1 MTPVIARAAS
11 VGMRGGTEA
20 HCQLK
25 ARLRGGQLAQRSQQ
39 VLQARLQFQRL
50 PRLAGDDFH
59 DAVDEAHAGVMR
71 RALQK
76 SVALQLRLK
85 QFGDGCPVR
94 LDLQARRAEQTLPQR
109 HARPCLQN
117 RLLRGDRI
125 EFDAPLFEACGV
137 LGRLRDDDGLLGKHG
152 A

>member
-1 MTPVIARAAS
+1 
-11 VGMRGGTEA
+11 MRGGTERIA
-20 HCQLK
+20 SSNRVC
-25 ARLRGGQLAQRSQQ
+25 AAGNSRSADQQ
-39 VLQARLQFQRL
+39 VPQARLQFQRL

-59 DAVDEAHAGVMR
+59 DAVDEAHAGVAR

-85 QFGDGCPVR
+85 QFGDGSPVR
-94 LDLQARRAEQTLPQR
+94 LDLQARRAKQTLPQR